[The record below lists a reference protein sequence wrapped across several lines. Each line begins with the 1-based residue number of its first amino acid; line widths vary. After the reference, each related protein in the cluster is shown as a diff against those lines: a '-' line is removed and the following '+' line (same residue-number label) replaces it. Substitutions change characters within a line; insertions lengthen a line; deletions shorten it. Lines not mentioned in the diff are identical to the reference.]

1 MGWKETEALS
11 DETDGEDGESPI
23 ARGEMEKASD
33 GEWEVGRR
41 WEAEGERESCFLLA
55 NSVGQLEGD
64 KRKEGEMR
72 SMQRSARLQEVLMHY
87 ASVTVTQL

>member
-23 ARGEMEKASD
+23 ARGEMEKALD

-41 WEAEGERESCFLLA
+41 
-55 NSVGQLEGD
+55 
-64 KRKEGEMR
+64 
-72 SMQRSARLQEVLMHY
+72 
-87 ASVTVTQL
+87 

>member
-1 MGWKETEALS
+1 MMGWKETEALS

-41 WEAEGERESCFLLA
+41 
-55 NSVGQLEGD
+55 
-64 KRKEGEMR
+64 
-72 SMQRSARLQEVLMHY
+72 
-87 ASVTVTQL
+87 